1 MNYYVE
7 WTPTAHDLLERFWMA
22 AGDPRLVLRAAN
34 AIDAILARDPHSADV
49 VVGDENTLIVEPL
62 AVDFH
67 VDEARRRVLILY
79 AWMIG
84 YLHDDDQ

>member
-7 WTPTAHDLLERFWMA
+7 WTPIAHDRLERIWMA
-22 AGDPRLVLRAAN
+22 AEDPRLVLRAAN
-34 AIDAILARDPHSADV
+34 AIDGILGRDPWAADV

-67 VDEARRRVLILY
+67 IDEARHKVMILFV
-79 AWMIG
+79 WMIG
-84 YLHDDDQ
+84 HLHDDEL